1 MTPIVLIPGL
11 LCTAEVFAP
20 QIPALWP
27 YGPVTVAS
35 TLEGDSIAAMAAA
48 ILASAPPRFALAGFS
63 MGGYLAHEILRR
75 APDRVTRLALLST
88 SARADQPIQVEMR
101 QALLEAATH
110 GDYDTVLANATLNT
124 AHVSLRR
131 DPVFAATKR
140 RMAADIGRAAFARQT
155 AAVIG
160 RPDSRRELPS
170 IAVPSLVLVG
180 DSDPVT
186 PPEFAREMAEA
197 IPGAKFVIVPE
208 CGHTSPL
215 ERPEAVN
222 AALRDWLAA

>member
-75 APDRVTRLALLST
+75 APERVTRLALLST
-88 SARADQPIQVEMR
+88 SARADQPIQIEMR

-197 IPGAKFVIVPE
+197 IPGAKLVIVPE

>member
-27 YGPVTVAS
+27 HGPVTVAS

-48 ILASAPPRFALAGFS
+48 ILANAPPRFALAGFS

-75 APDRVTRLALLST
+75 APERVTRLALLST
-88 SARADQPIQVEMR
+88 SARADQPIQIEMR
-101 QALLEAATH
+101 QALLEAATL

-197 IPGAKFVIVPE
+197 IPGAKLVIVSE

>member
-35 TLEGDSIAAMAAA
+35 TLDGDSIAAMAAA

-75 APDRVTRLALLST
+75 APERVTRLALLST

-197 IPGAKFVIVPE
+197 IPGAKLVIVPE

>member
-48 ILASAPPRFALAGFS
+48 ILASAPPRFALVGFS

-75 APDRVTRLALLST
+75 APERVTRLALLST

-140 RMAADIGRAAFARQT
+140 RMAADIGRAVFARQT

-197 IPGAKFVIVPE
+197 IPGAKLVIVPE

>member
-75 APDRVTRLALLST
+75 APERVTRLALLST

-197 IPGAKFVIVPE
+197 IPGAKLVIVPE

>member
-75 APDRVTRLALLST
+75 APERVTRLALLST

>member
-75 APDRVTRLALLST
+75 APERVTRLALLST

-160 RPDSRRELPS
+160 RPDSRCELPS

-197 IPGAKFVIVPE
+197 IPGAKLVIVPE

>member
-1 MTPIVLIPGL
+1 
-11 LCTAEVFAP
+11 
-20 QIPALWP
+20 
-27 YGPVTVAS
+27 
-35 TLEGDSIAAMAAA
+35 
-48 ILASAPPRFALAGFS
+48 
-63 MGGYLAHEILRR
+63 
-75 APDRVTRLALLST
+75 
-88 SARADQPIQVEMR
+88 QVEMR

-197 IPGAKFVIVPE
+197 IPGAKLVIVPE

>member
-75 APDRVTRLALLST
+75 APERVTRLALLST

-197 IPGAKFVIVPE
+197 IPDAKLVIVPE

>member
-48 ILASAPPRFALAGFS
+48 ILANAPPRFALAGFS

-75 APDRVTRLALLST
+75 APERVTRLALLST
-88 SARADQPIQVEMR
+88 SARADQPIQIEMR
-101 QALLEAATH
+101 QALLEAATL

-197 IPGAKFVIVPE
+197 IPGAKLVIVSE

>member
-20 QIPALWP
+20 QIPALWL

-75 APDRVTRLALLST
+75 APERVTRLALLST

-197 IPGAKFVIVPE
+197 IPGAKLVIVPE

>member
-20 QIPALWP
+20 QISALWP

-48 ILASAPPRFALAGFS
+48 ILASAPSRFALAGFS

-75 APDRVTRLALLST
+75 APERVTRLALLST

-197 IPGAKFVIVPE
+197 IPGAKLVIVPE

>member
-48 ILASAPPRFALAGFS
+48 ILASAPPRFALVGFS

-75 APDRVTRLALLST
+75 APERVTRLALLST

-101 QALLEAATH
+101 QGLLEAATH

-186 PPEFAREMAEA
+186 PPEFAHEMAEA
-197 IPGAKFVIVPE
+197 IPGAKLVIVPE

>member
-75 APDRVTRLALLST
+75 APERVTRLALLST

-160 RPDSRRELPS
+160 RPDSRRDLPS

-197 IPGAKFVIVPE
+197 IPGAKLVIVPE

>member
-75 APDRVTRLALLST
+75 APERVTRLALLST

-155 AAVIG
+155 AAVIS

-197 IPGAKFVIVPE
+197 IPGAKLVIVPE

>member
-27 YGPVTVAS
+27 HGPVTVAS

-48 ILASAPPRFALAGFS
+48 ILANAPPRFALVGFS

-75 APDRVTRLALLST
+75 APERVTRLALLST
-88 SARADQPIQVEMR
+88 SARADQPIQIEMR
-101 QALLEAATH
+101 QALLEAATL

-197 IPGAKFVIVPE
+197 IPGAKLVIVSE

>member
-75 APDRVTRLALLST
+75 APERVTRLALLST

-140 RMAADIGRAAFARQT
+140 RMAADIGRAAFARPDRGRDRQARLAT
-155 AAVIG
+155 RAAFDRG
-160 RPDSRRELPS
+160 
-170 IAVPSLVLVG
+170 
-180 DSDPVT
+180 
-186 PPEFAREMAEA
+186 AE
-197 IPGAKFVIVPE
+197 PGA
-208 CGHTSPL
+208 GG
-215 ERPEAVN
+215 RQ
-222 AALRDWLAA
+222 

>member
-75 APDRVTRLALLST
+75 TPERVTRLALLST

-186 PPEFAREMAEA
+186 PPELAREMAEA
-197 IPGAKFVIVPE
+197 IPGAKLVIVPE

>member
-48 ILASAPPRFALAGFS
+48 ILASAPPRFALVGFS

-75 APDRVTRLALLST
+75 APERVTRLALLST

-197 IPGAKFVIVPE
+197 IPGAKLVIVPE

>member
-27 YGPVTVAS
+27 HGPVTVAS

-48 ILASAPPRFALAGFS
+48 ILANAPPRFALVGFS

-75 APDRVTRLALLST
+75 APERVTRLALLST
-88 SARADQPIQVEMR
+88 SARADQPIQIEMR
-101 QALLEAATH
+101 QALLEAATL

-197 IPGAKFVIVPE
+197 IPGAKLVIVPE

-222 AALRDWLAA
+222 VALRDWLAA

>member
-20 QIPALWP
+20 QISALWP

-75 APDRVTRLALLST
+75 APERVTRLALLST

-197 IPGAKFVIVPE
+197 IPGAKLVIVPE

>member
-75 APDRVTRLALLST
+75 APERVTRLALLST

-186 PPEFAREMAEA
+186 PLEFAREMAEA
-197 IPGAKFVIVPE
+197 IPGAKLVIVPE

>member
-48 ILASAPPRFALAGFS
+48 ILASAPPRFALVGFS

-75 APDRVTRLALLST
+75 APERVTRLALLST

-110 GDYDTVLANATLNT
+110 GDYDSVLANATLNT

-197 IPGAKFVIVPE
+197 IPGAKLVIVSE

>member
-75 APDRVTRLALLST
+75 APERVTRLALLST

-101 QALLEAATH
+101 RGLLEAATH

-160 RPDSRRELPS
+160 RPDSRRELSS

-197 IPGAKFVIVPE
+197 IPGAKLVIVPE

>member
-75 APDRVTRLALLST
+75 APERVTRLALLST

-101 QALLEAATH
+101 QALLEAAKH

-197 IPGAKFVIVPE
+197 IPSAKLVIVPE

>member
-48 ILASAPPRFALAGFS
+48 ILASAPPRFALVGFS

-75 APDRVTRLALLST
+75 APERVTRLALLST

-101 QALLEAATH
+101 QGLLEAATH

-197 IPGAKFVIVPE
+197 IPGAKLVIVPE

>member
-75 APDRVTRLALLST
+75 APERVTRLALLST

-101 QALLEAATH
+101 RGLLEAATH

-197 IPGAKFVIVPE
+197 IPGAKLVIVPE

>member
-75 APDRVTRLALLST
+75 APERVTRLALLST
-88 SARADQPIQVEMR
+88 SARADQPIQIEMR

>member
-48 ILASAPPRFALAGFS
+48 ILASAPPRFALVGFS

-75 APDRVTRLALLST
+75 APERVTRLALLST

-101 QALLEAATH
+101 QGLLEAATH

-131 DPVFAATKR
+131 DPVLAATKR

-197 IPGAKFVIVPE
+197 IPGAKLVIVPE

>member
-20 QIPALWP
+20 QISALWP

-75 APDRVTRLALLST
+75 APERVTRLALLST

>member
-75 APDRVTRLALLST
+75 APERVTRLALLST

-101 QALLEAATH
+101 QALLGAATH

-140 RMAADIGRAAFARQT
+140 RMAGDIGRAAFARQT

-197 IPGAKFVIVPE
+197 IPGAKLVIVPE

>member
-75 APDRVTRLALLST
+75 APERVTRLALLST

-110 GDYDTVLANATLNT
+110 GDYDTVLANATLDT

-160 RPDSRRELPS
+160 RPDSRRDLPS

-197 IPGAKFVIVPE
+197 IPGAKLVIVPE

>member
-75 APDRVTRLALLST
+75 APERVTRLALLST

-197 IPGAKFVIVPE
+197 IPGAKLVIVPE

-222 AALRDWLAA
+222 AALRDWLAD